1 MVAVANNTTLTE
13 QAGSFDTKR
22 LRRRK
27 LVDHFSSNQI
37 YILYYEYYNNTKVI
51 HAIYGQILI
60 YTRYV
65 ILLGLVRGKNKTKHA
80 PATLSFVRYKNRI
93 VAQRGERQ
101 GE

>member
-51 HAIYGQILI
+51 HGKILI
-60 YTRYV
+60 YIQYH
-65 ILLGLVRGKNKTKHA
+65 TKIYNIIRSGA
-80 PATLSFVRYKNRI
+80 R
-93 VAQRGERQ
+93 E
-101 GE
+101 

>member
-51 HAIYGQILI
+51 QYH
-60 YTRYV
+60 
-65 ILLGLVRGKNKTKHA
+65 TKVYNIIRSGA
-80 PATLSFVRYKNRI
+80 R
-93 VAQRGERQ
+93 E
-101 GE
+101 